1 MTQATTF
8 FLQFCIFFF
17 SIPPEP
23 PDCVLT
29 AFYRQL
35 QQLTEPTTQRL
46 PGVSRDHPPSIHYTL
61 LPQVFSGPKKKRKAC
76 IKDKIIKYC
85 ILNCFIR
92 KKQNREIITSLS
104 HFVKQQWVEPSAATL
119 WRDAAVSLCRLF
131 FNSVGLFFPRLVDF
145 SSFQFFFP

>member
-1 MTQATTF
+1 MQEYISTIVF
-8 FLQFCIFFF
+8 CFFCITCFFVFYDTSDHILPAVLYIFF
-17 SIPPEP
+17 SISPEP

-46 PGVSRDHPPSIHYTL
+46 PGVLRDHPPSIHYTL
-61 LPQVFSGPKKKRKAC
+61 LPQVFRDPKKKKAC

-92 KKQNREIITSLS
+92 KTEQRNYNV
-104 HFVKQQWVEPSAATL
+104 VK
-119 WRDAAVSLCRLF
+119 
-131 FNSVGLFFPRLVDF
+131 
-145 SSFQFFFP
+145 SFR